1 MIVEVIA
8 SSRVQSRT
16 NNDTANRKKMPQ
28 IKANLDKNNS
38 QRIDD
43 FRLK

>member
-1 MIVEVIA
+1 VEEIA
-8 SSRVQSRT
+8 SMLSLLLISK
-16 NNDTANRKKMPQ
+16 AKESKKQIPQ

-38 QRIDD
+38 QRISD

>member
-1 MIVEVIA
+1 MA
-8 SSRVQSRT
+8 SSCTQLLI
-16 NNDTANRKKMPQ
+16 NKDTANRKKIPQ

-38 QRIDD
+38 QRMDD